1 MVLPLVADLE
11 EARRAVDEAASRTHA
26 LEAALDLLP
35 VAAIVLDEAGR
46 FLTSNAK
53 AKALFGGPAIPAS
66 VLDGARRAAA
76 VGDDRKPEVLMKR
89 DPKGSSL
96 RIVPAVIGGEPR
108 AERGQDGGSAIFFL
122 VPTDGKVEIPTASL
136 VARWGL
142 SRAEAKVVALVAL
155 GLTNRE
161 VGERLHVSP
170 ETVHTHLKR
179 TFEKTNVGS
188 RSALVALAFGAR
200 FGISSPPGPPGGRG

>member
-11 EARRAVDEAASRTHA
+11 EARKAVDEAASRTHA

-66 VLDGARRAAA
+66 VLDAARRSAAA
-76 VGDDRKPEVLMKR
+76 GDERKPEVVMKR
-89 DPKGSSL
+89 EPRGSSL
-96 RIVPAVIGGEPR
+96 RIVPAAIGE
-108 AERGQDGGSAIFFL
+108 ERGAGESNGGGSPIFFL
-122 VPTDGKVEIPTASL
+122 VPTDGKVEIPTAPL

-142 SRAEAKVVALVAL
+142 SRSEAKVVALVAQ

-161 VGERLHVSP
+161 VGDRLHVSP

-200 FGISSPPGPPGGRG
+200 FGISPSPGPSGSRE